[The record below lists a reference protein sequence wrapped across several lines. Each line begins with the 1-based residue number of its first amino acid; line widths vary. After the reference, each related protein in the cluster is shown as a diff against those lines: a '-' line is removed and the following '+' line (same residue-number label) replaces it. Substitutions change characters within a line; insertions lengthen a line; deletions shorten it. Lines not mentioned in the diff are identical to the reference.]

1 MKKILMAAMFGMVMM
16 AVPLSS
22 AFAQVDCT
30 AQAYPRT
37 TTANGPKPGCTC
49 PAATV
54 QDNYNK
60 AKRVEATAID
70 QQITKQNDNS
80 IGMTC
85 FDHALKLTSKLGLI
99 FSDIPTTGTF
109 PAANERVF
117 GTVYDAAFGTGAN
130 PITGEIKTLANS
142 LDHVIT
148 DMMQAVA
155 DDFEDS
161 LSNWLGATD
170 LNFMSSFMAPID
182 ALIAQLL
189 APLAA
194 IQGAITTIQNTMNTI
209 ITLLDTLNSFFPSL
223 APAWINGAIIPLWN
237 QIKTTMLNAVQ
248 TAQTQIM
255 TQVVNALNT
264 FLGGGEASLT
274 APDPTSGDNPNDP
287 AKGECSRMQRLWN
300 PVSITGQE
308 LVGSFRPV
316 EGGGTEMGTPY
327 TNFMNLVNKNVPGAG
342 ESFMQQ
348 IFNTSNM
355 TVLQNALTDLQ
366 AGGALAAPGNDP
378 ALWPAVFGTVTP
390 GTGGV
395 FPSIGGAAMS
405 AIRGAM

>member
-1 MKKILMAAMFGMVMM
+1 MNKKLMAAMFGLMM
-16 AVPLSS
+16 AALPLSS
-22 AFAQVDCT
+22 AFAVDCT
-30 AQAYPRT
+30 PQAYPAT

-49 PAATV
+49 PAAV
-54 QDNYNK
+54 AQDNYNK
-60 AKRVEATAID
+60 AKQVEMTAYD
-70 QQITKQNDNS
+70 AQITKQNDNS

-85 FDHALKLTSKLGLI
+85 FDHALKLTSKLGMI

-109 PAANERVF
+109 PAANQRVF

-155 DDFEDS
+155 DDFNDS
-161 LSNWLGATD
+161 LSTWLGATD

-182 ALIAQLL
+182 ALIGQLL

-194 IQGAITTIQNTMNTI
+194 IQTAITSIQTTMDNI

-223 APAWINGAIIPLWN
+223 APAWINTVIIPLWN
-237 QIKTTMLNAVQ
+237 QIKTTLLTAVQ
-248 TAQTQIM
+248 TAQSQIM
-255 TQVVNALNT
+255 NLVVNALTN
-264 FLGGGEASLT
+264 FLTNGEASLT
-274 APDPTSGDNPNDP
+274 TPDPTSGSNPND
-287 AKGECSRMQRLWN
+287 AAEGECSRIQRLWN
-300 PVSITGQE
+300 PVSITGQD
-308 LVGSFRPV
+308 LIGDFRPV
-316 EGGGTEMGTPY
+316 EGGGTELGTPY
-327 TNFMNLVNKNVPGAG
+327 INFMQLVNKTVQGGG
-342 ESFMQQ
+342 EAFQQQ
-348 IFNTSNM
+348 IFNASNI
-355 TVLQNALTDLQ
+355 TVLQNALNDLS